1 MISHIA
7 AGAASSQQVPQELV
21 MIRQKLTV
29 GLVASAFTL
38 GLSPVWAGQRDRPA
52 GAETVGSAVPRD
64 SGGGGSSSSAPSG
77 GSSAGSTS
85 SNGGSNWMGSSPS
98 GQPQAAP
105 RSERVAEQHRSGGGG
120 SGQRSGSGG
129 GGERAV
135 PRGSAATSG
144 STSSS
149 AGSNNGNQ
157 RGDGNNR
164 VDSGTARP
172 RDGRQPVGTAVERRG
187 PAPGHGGGVYYP
199 GVIYDPYYSYYYD
212 PFYYGSR
219 YSSYWS
225 PYGYGFGLGYF
236 AYDPFL
242 FGGYGSYSGAYGY
255 GGYGYDPYQAP
266 GGGGYGGSSGSGYR
280 GVGSLR
286 LKVKPADA
294 QVYVD
299 GYFMGV
305 VDSFDGSFQKLTVEE
320 GAHKVEVRSEGYTPV
335 QFDVMVIP
343 GETITYKGE
352 LPKIH

>member
-1 MISHIA
+1 MVA
-7 AGAASSQQVPQELV
+7 AG
-21 MIRQKLTV
+21 R
-29 GLVASAFTL
+29 
-38 GLSPVWAGQRDRPA
+38 
-52 GAETVGSAVPRD
+52 
-64 SGGGGSSSSAPSG
+64 
-77 GSSAGSTS
+77 
-85 SNGGSNWMGSSPS
+85 
-98 GQPQAAP
+98 
-105 RSERVAEQHRSGGGG
+105 
-120 SGQRSGSGG
+120 QRSAQW
-129 GGERAV
+129 ERWRRR
-135 PRGSAATSG
+135 PRGTARFRREQWQHEFECRFER
-144 STSSS
+144 
-149 AGSNNGNQ
+149 GNQ
-157 RGDGNNR
+157 RADGNNR

-242 FGGYGSYSGAYGY
+242 FGGYGSYSGAYGN
-255 GGYGYDPYQAP
+255 GAYGYDPYQGS

-305 VDSFDGSFQKLTVEE
+305 VDSFDGSFQKLTIEE

>member
-1 MISHIA
+1 M
-7 AGAASSQQVPQELV
+7 
-21 MIRQKLTV
+21 T
-29 GLVASAFTL
+29 
-38 GLSPVWAGQRDRPA
+38 D
-52 GAETVGSAVPRD
+52 GSL
-64 SGGGGSSSSAPSG
+64 SAPRSNAADRRQG
-77 GSSAGSTS
+77 TAAGSTIPAS
-85 SNGGSNWMGSSPS
+85 STT
-98 GQPQAAP
+98 
-105 RSERVAEQHRSGGGG
+105 R
-120 SGQRSGSGG
+120 
-129 GGERAV
+129 
-135 PRGSAATSG
+135 T
-144 STSSS
+144 
-149 AGSNNGNQ
+149 
-157 RGDGNNR
+157 D
-164 VDSGTARP
+164 
-172 RDGRQPVGTAVERRG
+172 
-187 PAPGHGGGVYYP
+187 
-199 GVIYDPYYSYYYD
+199 SYYYD

-242 FGGYGSYSGAYGY
+242 FGGYGSYSGAYGN
-255 GGYGYDPYQAP
+255 GAYGYDPYQGT

-305 VDSFDGSFQKLTVEE
+305 VDSFDGSFQKLTIEE

>member
-1 MISHIA
+1 
-7 AGAASSQQVPQELV
+7 

-38 GLSPVWAGQRDRPA
+38 SLSPAWAGQRDRPA

-77 GSSAGSTS
+77 GSSDGSTS

-98 GQPQAAP
+98 SQPQAAP
-105 RSERVAEQHRSGGGG
+105 RSERVAEQHRSGGSGGG

-149 AGSNNGNQ
+149 AGSNGNQ
-157 RGDGNNR
+157 RADGNNR

-242 FGGYGSYSGAYGY
+242 FGGYGSYSGAYGN
-255 GGYGYDPYQAP
+255 GAYGYDPYQGA
-266 GGGGYGGSSGSGYR
+266 GSGGYGGSSGSGYR

-305 VDSFDGSFQKLTVEE
+305 VDSFDGSFQKLTIEE